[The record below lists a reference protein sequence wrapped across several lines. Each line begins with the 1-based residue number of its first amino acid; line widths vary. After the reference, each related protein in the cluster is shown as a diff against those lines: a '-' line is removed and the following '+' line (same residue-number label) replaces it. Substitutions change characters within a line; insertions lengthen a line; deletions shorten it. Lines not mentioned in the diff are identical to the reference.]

1 MKAIFLLLVVLG
13 FLVFDG
19 YLILNYPH
27 QIYQEFVSGG
37 VTRSYLKVKS
47 VKKQKLKLKY
57 EDSFWN
63 ELNES
68 HSLWISSHYLNF
80 NIVLPYQH
88 PLLRF
93 RPIPVYDDKRTIP
106 MFSFTDTKNTNLFV
120 FRPSGRRKIN
130 FSTPSDDL
138 FSLKS
143 VENYILSKSKR
154 VILKDVFKR
163 DLGHQ
168 SPSFENLVKEFN
180 PLELA
185 YNVYVYKLREQI
197 LDFDFKKLYFLNPT
211 TLMAQIDSS
220 EDDYDRFM
228 LLTFYKG
235 FYYKNVIKLYKND
248 KMALSILNFFSKNFY
263 INPSRGVETSREVY
277 SKFSI
282 LPFKQRLTT
291 QGISLIYSAW
301 THEMDNQKFIQEL
314 IYFLE
319 RGEVEKI
326 SLLDVYSYARNRWG
340 SNFSTIKELRDE
352 SLEFENNR
360 IEEENKK
367 IEEKRLI
374 EDESDLEQ
382 RFNSGKDKLDYLL
395 KKAKSGDKK
404 KRDNVYIQD

>member
-1 MKAIFLLLVVLG
+1 MAQV
-13 FLVFDG
+13 
-19 YLILNYPH
+19 
-27 QIYQEFVSGG
+27 
-37 VTRSYLKVKS
+37 
-47 VKKQKLKLKY
+47 
-57 EDSFWN
+57 DSF
-63 ELNES
+63 
-68 HSLWISSHYLNF
+68 
-80 NIVLPYQH
+80 
-88 PLLRF
+88 
-93 RPIPVYDDKRTIP
+93 
-106 MFSFTDTKNTNLFV
+106 
-120 FRPSGRRKIN
+120 
-130 FSTPSDDL
+130 
-138 FSLKS
+138 
-143 VENYILSKSKR
+143 
-154 VILKDVFKR
+154 
-163 DLGHQ
+163 
-168 SPSFENLVKEFN
+168 
-180 PLELA
+180 
-185 YNVYVYKLREQI
+185 
-197 LDFDFKKLYFLNPT
+197 
-211 TLMAQIDSS
+211 
-220 EDDYDRFM
+220 EDDYDTFM

-248 KMALSILNFFSKNFY
+248 KIALSILNFFSKNFY

-382 RFNSGKDKLDYLL
+382 RFNSGEDKLDYLL